1 MPPGPSRCLKLTFI
15 PPESRT
21 WQRDWT
27 ELREFVHFPP
37 GAASHLPQ
45 LFRCVPSNSRLSLLE
60 SRCSSLGRN
69 LNGSSPFF
77 FSMWPTSDMWKT
89 TGSRLERSL
98 LGLIQSERTG
108 IGKGRDT
115 PIEKTRRWE
124 RNAGS
129 RRHRALRVCTL
140 ESGVLF
146 NSNKLM
152 EVPQ

>member
-1 MPPGPSRCLKLTFI
+1 MFEADIYPSWESNMTERLNWTQRICAFPSRGCFPSAPAFQVCPSRQQTF
-15 PPESRT
+15 S
-21 WQRDWT
+21 
-27 ELREFVHFPP
+27 
-37 GAASHLPQ
+37 
-45 LFRCVPSNSRLSLLE
+45 LE

-77 FSMWPTSDMWKT
+77 FSTWPTSDMWKT

-98 LGLIQSERTG
+98 LGLIQSERIG
-108 IGKGRDT
+108 IGKGRDADT

-124 RNAGS
+124 RKAGS
-129 RRHRALRVCTL
+129 RWHRTLRVCTL
-140 ESGVLF
+140 ESGVQF